1 MMNKSSLSILNFKA
15 LYNIFFETKDFH
27 NFNLYE
33 YQNEKD
39 LIEGLKK
46 QENSVIISRAQI
58 NNRSINSKQIIIIE
72 DYPLNFFSLIDK
84 INSIV
89 LMQQYDF
96 QSNYEIKNYK
106 VNLNSKIISNKDKEL
121 KLTQREIEVILYL
134 KKSDQP
140 VNVNALQKKVWGYS
154 ENLETHTVET
164 HIYRLRK
171 KLKKTFDDENFI
183 ESLKEGYIIK

>member
-1 MMNKSSLSILNFKA
+1 MNKSSLSILNLKT
-15 LYNIFFETKDFH
+15 LYNIFFETKNFH

-33 YQNEKD
+33 YQNEQD

-46 QENSVIISRAQI
+46 QGNSVIISRDQI
-58 NNRSINSKQIIIIE
+58 NNQSINTKQTIIIE

-84 INSIV
+84 INSIL
-89 LMQQYDF
+89 LMQQYDY

-106 VNLNSKIISNKDKEL
+106 VNLNSKIISKKDKEL

-140 VNVNALQKKVWGYS
+140 VKVNTLQKKVWGYS

-183 ESLKEGYIIK
+183 ESLKEGYLIK

>member
-1 MMNKSSLSILNFKA
+1 MNKSSLSILNFKA
-15 LYNIFFETKDFH
+15 LYNIFFETKNFH

-33 YQNEKD
+33 YQNEQD

-46 QENSVIISRAQI
+46 QGNSVIISRDQI
-58 NNRSINSKQIIIIE
+58 NNQSINTKQTIIIE

-84 INSIV
+84 INSV
-89 LMQQYDF
+89 LLMQQYDY

-106 VNLNSKIISNKDKEL
+106 VNLNSKIISKKDKEL

-140 VNVNALQKKVWGYS
+140 VKVNTLQKKVWGYS

-183 ESLKEGYIIK
+183 ESLKEGYLIK

>member
-15 LYNIFFETKDFH
+15 LYNIFFETKNFH

-33 YQNEKD
+33 YQNEQD

-46 QENSVIISRAQI
+46 QGNSVIISRDQI
-58 NNRSINSKQIIIIE
+58 NNQSINTKQTIIIE

-84 INSIV
+84 INSV
-89 LMQQYDF
+89 LLMQQYDY

-106 VNLNSKIISNKDKEL
+106 VNLNSKIISKKDKEL

-140 VNVNALQKKVWGYS
+140 VKVNTLQKKVWGYS

-183 ESLKEGYIIK
+183 ESLKEGYLIK

>member
-1 MMNKSSLSILNFKA
+1 MMNKSSLSILNFND

>member
-1 MMNKSSLSILNFKA
+1 MNKSSLSILNLKT
-15 LYNIFFETKDFH
+15 LYNIFFETKNFH

-33 YQNEKD
+33 YQNEQD

-46 QENSVIISRAQI
+46 QGNSVIISRDQI
-58 NNRSINSKQIIIIE
+58 NNQSINTKQTIIIE

-84 INSIV
+84 INSIL
-89 LMQQYDF
+89 LMQQYDY

-106 VNLNSKIISNKDKEL
+106 VNLNSKIISKKDKEL

-140 VNVNALQKKVWGYS
+140 VKVSTLQKKVWGYS

-183 ESLKEGYIIK
+183 ESLKEGYLIK

>member
-15 LYNIFFETKDFH
+15 LYNIFFETKNFH

-33 YQNEKD
+33 YQNEQD

-46 QENSVIISRAQI
+46 QGNSVIISRDQI
-58 NNRSINSKQIIIIE
+58 NNQSINTKQTIIIE

-84 INSIV
+84 INSV
-89 LMQQYDF
+89 LLMQQYDY

-106 VNLNSKIISNKDKEL
+106 VNLNSKIISKKDKEL

-140 VNVNALQKKVWGYS
+140 VKVSTLQKKVWGYS

-183 ESLKEGYIIK
+183 ESLKEGYLIK

>member
-1 MMNKSSLSILNFKA
+1 MNKSSLSILNLKT
-15 LYNIFFETKDFH
+15 LYNIFFETKNFH

-33 YQNEKD
+33 YQNEQD

-46 QENSVIISRAQI
+46 QGNSVIISRDQI
-58 NNRSINSKQIIIIE
+58 NNQSINTKQTIIIE

-84 INSIV
+84 INSV
-89 LMQQYDF
+89 LLMQQYDY

-106 VNLNSKIISNKDKEL
+106 VNLNSKIISKKDKEL

-140 VNVNALQKKVWGYS
+140 VKVSTLQKKVWGYS

-183 ESLKEGYIIK
+183 ESLKEGYLIK

>member
-15 LYNIFFETKDFH
+15 LYNIFFETKNFH

-33 YQNEKD
+33 YQNEQD

-46 QENSVIISRAQI
+46 QGNSVIISRDQI
-58 NNRSINSKQIIIIE
+58 NNKSINTKQTIIIE

-84 INSIV
+84 INSIL
-89 LMQQYDF
+89 LMQQYDY

-106 VNLNSKIISNKDKEL
+106 VNLNSKIISKKDKEL

-140 VNVNALQKKVWGYS
+140 VKVNTLQKKVWGYS

-183 ESLKEGYIIK
+183 ESLKEGYLIK

>member
-1 MMNKSSLSILNFKA
+1 MNKSSLSILNFKA

>member
-1 MMNKSSLSILNFKA
+1 MNKSSLSILNFKA

-27 NFNLYE
+27 NFNLHE

>member
-15 LYNIFFETKDFH
+15 LYNIFFETKNFH

-33 YQNEKD
+33 YQNEQD

-46 QENSVIISRAQI
+46 QGNSVIISRDQI
-58 NNRSINSKQIIIIE
+58 NNQSINTKQTIIIE

-84 INSIV
+84 INSIL
-89 LMQQYDF
+89 LMQQYDY

-106 VNLNSKIISNKDKEL
+106 VNLNSKIISKKDKEL

-140 VNVNALQKKVWGYS
+140 VKVNTLQKKVWGYS

-183 ESLKEGYIIK
+183 ESLKEGYLIK

>member
-27 NFNLYE
+27 NFNLHE

>member
-1 MMNKSSLSILNFKA
+1 MNKSSLSILNLKT
-15 LYNIFFETKDFH
+15 LYNIFFETKNFH

-33 YQNEKD
+33 YQNEQD

-46 QENSVIISRAQI
+46 QGNSVIISRDQI
-58 NNRSINSKQIIIIE
+58 NNKSINTKQTIIIE

-84 INSIV
+84 INSV
-89 LMQQYDF
+89 LLMQQYDY

-106 VNLNSKIISNKDKEL
+106 VNLNSKIISKKDKEL

-140 VNVNALQKKVWGYS
+140 VKVNTLQKKVWGYS

-183 ESLKEGYIIK
+183 ESLKEGYLIK

>member
-1 MMNKSSLSILNFKA
+1 MNKSSLSILNLKT
-15 LYNIFFETKDFH
+15 LYNIFFETKNFH

-33 YQNEKD
+33 YQNEQD

-46 QENSVIISRAQI
+46 QGNSVIISRDQI
-58 NNRSINSKQIIIIE
+58 NNQSINTKQTIIIE

-84 INSIV
+84 INSV
-89 LMQQYDF
+89 LLMQQYDY

-106 VNLNSKIISNKDKEL
+106 VNLNSKIISKKDKEL

-140 VNVNALQKKVWGYS
+140 VKVNTLQKKVWGYS

-183 ESLKEGYIIK
+183 ESLKEGYLIK